1 MDRELLMITSSAH
14 RTAQSGFTLLE
25 VLTAVVVLS
34 VGLLGL
40 GLLMATSVRS
50 NHVGMLHTQAS
61 FVAES
66 VLDRM
71 RANIRGVW
79 QDNYNGTY
87 SGTGTAP
94 TPDCTSGSPCN
105 PAQVAARDTF
115 AWGQLVAQ
123 LLPGGSGTVA
133 CQRFGPAPGPTEILT
148 WPIYNGRCTITITW
162 TELGESN
169 DPTVPQSFVWVV
181 QP

>member
-1 MDRELLMITSSAH
+1 MNTTLSVATRRA
-14 RTAQSGFTLLE
+14 RGFTLLE

-40 GLLMATSVRS
+40 GLLMGTSVRS

-61 FVAES
+61 FVAEAI
-66 VLDRM
+66 LDRM

-79 QDNYNGTY
+79 EAAYDGTFNG
-87 SGTGTAP
+87 GGTAP
-94 TPDCTSGSPCN
+94 SPDCSSGSPCT
-105 PAQVAARDTF
+105 PAQVARRDAF
-115 AWGQLVAQ
+115 VWGQLVSQ
-123 LLPGGSGTVA
+123 LLPAGSGTVA
-133 CQRFGPAPGPTEILT
+133 CTPAGAVPNATEMPT
-148 WPIYNGRCTITITW
+148 WPIYTGRCTITINW
-162 TELGESN
+162 TEVGESN